1 MADLDV
7 REATVPELVQ
17 RMTEQTSTL
26 VRQEMRLALAE
37 MEDKAKKAGT
47 GAGLLTGA
55 AVFAL
60 GAFGAFIAGLV
71 LAIGEGLAMWL
82 SAFIVTAGL
91 LIVAGIA
98 AMMGKQKVAEAVP
111 PKPEESIDS
120 IKTDVAQIKE
130 AASR

>member
-26 VRQEMRLALAE
+26 VRQEMQLALAE
-37 MEDKAKKAGT
+37 MEEKAKKAGM

-55 AVFAL
+55 GVFAL

-91 LIVAGIA
+91 LIVAGII
-98 AMMGKQKVAEAVP
+98 AMVGKQKVAEAVP
-111 PKPEESIDS
+111 PKPEESMES

>member
-1 MADLDV
+1 MADVDV

-17 RMTEQTSTL
+17 RLTEQTSTL
-26 VRQEMRLALAE
+26 FRQEMQLALAE
-37 MEDKAKKAGT
+37 MEDKAKKAGA

-55 AVFAL
+55 GIVAL

-71 LAIGEGLAMWL
+71 LAIGEGLPMWL

-98 AMMGKQKVAEAVP
+98 ALVGKNKVAEAVP
-111 PKPEESIDS
+111 PKPEESIQS
-120 IKTDVAQIKE
+120 IRTDVAEIKE